1 MTIRLHF
8 FAFSSDSPSIR
19 WRANAIHPPCRLYNG
34 IYGYIIIYTYTC
46 CVLPSSQLSLRYC
59 CCCCSSS
66 AQFDNDYDCFG
77 DFPNRG
83 QWRADFLTW
92 ATPPLLFCPLAPN
105 RYITIYLFLG
115 GRMDGDFDSFGIMSW
130 LCTITLAAPEI
141 DLVTRVLYTT
151 LLSPFVWAQ
160 LPVHHLL
167 IRCVS
172 SAIKVCIIS

>member
-92 ATPPLLFCPLAPN
+92 ATPPLLFCPLAQSIHNDLFIPRWTNGWRLRFLWLYILAMYNYSSCTRN
-105 RYITIYLFLG
+105 RPG
-115 GRMDGDFDSFGIMSW
+115 HES
-130 LCTITLAAPEI
+130 TLPRYCH
-141 DLVTRVLYTT
+141 LSSGLSYRSTT
-151 LLSPFVWAQ
+151 
-160 LPVHHLL
+160 
-167 IRCVS
+167 C
-172 SAIKVCIIS
+172 